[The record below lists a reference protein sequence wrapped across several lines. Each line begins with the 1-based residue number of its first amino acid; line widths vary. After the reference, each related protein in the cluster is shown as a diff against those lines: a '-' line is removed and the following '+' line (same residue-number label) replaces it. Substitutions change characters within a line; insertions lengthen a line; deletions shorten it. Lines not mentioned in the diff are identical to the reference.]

1 VAPVK
6 APFSWPNNAEECFPC
21 HGLRRGSDCRRRWR
35 CLIAARKLPCSL
47 AGARPPSFPTLHVA
61 NHPSILGGHEGD
73 RITLILHELGS
84 RQVPG
89 PAEFLGMDLPGAS
102 ALDRFRYADEVSN
115 PSPVKYALLPFS
127 DCMRESL

>member
-1 VAPVK
+1 MSRRLGGPNLTLTCRPSQQQRFNAMSMYHRFAGRPVENCE
-6 APFSWPNNAEECFPC
+6 A
-21 HGLRRGSDCRRRWR
+21 
-35 CLIAARKLPCSL
+35 
-47 AGARPPSFPTLHVA
+47 
-61 NHPSILGGHEGD
+61 SILGGHEGD